1 MENRCVY
8 DTSFTDIANNEKF
21 ILTISIGY
29 MEIKSQFHE
38 LSKEIRN
45 SRNNGFIYDQIL
57 KLTIKNY
64 ASLSNK
70 NIQYY

>member
-8 DTSFTDIANNEKF
+8 DIKFTDITNNEEF

-29 MEIKSQFHE
+29 MEMKSQFHE

-45 SRNNGFIYDQIL
+45 SRNNGFIFDQIL
-57 KLTIKNY
+57 KLTKKFY

-70 NIQYY
+70 NIH